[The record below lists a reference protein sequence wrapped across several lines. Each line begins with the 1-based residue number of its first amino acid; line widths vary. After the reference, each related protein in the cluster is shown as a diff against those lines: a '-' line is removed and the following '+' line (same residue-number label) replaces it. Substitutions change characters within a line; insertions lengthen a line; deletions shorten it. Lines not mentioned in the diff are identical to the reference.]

1 MIHKLKT
8 TLTVLALILAAA
20 VGYVAWGS
28 FRTSSTV
35 AALDLY
41 EVANGDAQFWLMQ
54 GGQSN
59 RYLTCTVHYQFDQP
73 LDEALVLERLKE
85 LVAPYEMFKRNVV
98 EVNDLPYWQRAQPDW
113 QQNFRRLSNSEDIHA
128 IRSAVDAELSMPQ
141 EPGEGLPLFRAYLS
155 SDGQQ
160 LTFIWHHV
168 ISDYEGIFNKHA
180 RHLFHLDVERT
191 RFGYQFVRQSPSR
204 QTDAPTSYAGRRN
217 FKLAFEDRSTGFEG
231 TGFEVQRFTLPI
243 TDQELFALGQS
254 ASLPMSDIFSFITMR
269 TVSRYHET
277 TGTGIDGTARPV
289 VSPLSLR
296 KSSLTFDEGNNRAI
310 KRFPLIFP
318 MESLEEMYQRVLSL
332 APASSSYDRAGKAM
346 KFTRRFSFLEAP
358 LRKMASPDYI
368 SNYFPLADGS
378 LNIEGTKLLR
388 QDLRVP
394 MVPYERVK
402 FAWSNYNGEVALF
415 MHIDTS
421 LIDSQ
426 EMIAAFKK
434 SSAEILAF
442 LRERAGAGTT

>member
-1 MIHKLKT
+1 ML
-8 TLTVLALILAAA
+8 VAAG
-20 VGYVAWGS
+20 GYVAWGN
-28 FRTSSTV
+28 FQASSTV
-35 AALDLY
+35 ASLNLQ

-54 GGQSN
+54 GGASN
-59 RYLTCTVHYQFDQP
+59 RYLTCTVHYQFDHP
-73 LDEALVLERLKE
+73 LDETLILERLKA

-98 EVNDLPYWQRAQPDW
+98 EVNGLPYWQSAQPDW
-113 QQNFRRLSNSEDIHA
+113 QQNFRRLSSTENIHA
-128 IRSAVDAELSMPQ
+128 IRRAADAELSMPQ

-155 SDGQQ
+155 SGGQQ

-180 RHLFHLDVERT
+180 RHLFHLDTERT
-191 RFGYQFVRQSPSR
+191 RFGYQVVQQSPSR
-204 QTDAPTSYAGRRN
+204 QTESPKSDIGRRN
-217 FKLAFEDRSTGFEG
+217 FKLAFGERAPGFEG

-243 TDQELFALGQS
+243 NDQELFAMGQR

-269 TVSRYHET
+269 TVSRYHEIV
-277 TGTGIDGTARPV
+277 GSGIDGAARPV

-310 KRFPLIFP
+310 KRFPLTFP
-318 MESLEEMYQRVLSL
+318 MQGLEQMYLEVLSL

-346 KFTRRFSFLEAP
+346 KFARRYPFLEEP
-358 LRKMASPDYI
+358 LRKMVSPDYI

-378 LNIEGTKLLR
+378 LNIEGASLLR

-421 LIDSQ
+421 HIDSQ
-426 EMIAAFKK
+426 EMIAAFEK

-442 LRERAGAGTT
+442 LRERAQAGPA